1 MKNKVRISEGNL
13 VKLIEKVINE
23 ESKTQF
29 RTVGMDLVGKSD
41 EEKSMEIKI
50 DYFLNIFL
58 PRFQQIKEV
67 HGLELTFE
75 LIKRLAERVENID
88 NN

>member
-1 MKNKVRISEGNL
+1 MKNKVRISEGDL

-41 EEKSMEIKI
+41 EEKSMEIKV

-75 LIKRLAERVENID
+75 LIKRLAERVENLE

>member
-67 HGLELTFE
+67 HGLELTYE

>member
-1 MKNKVRISEGNL
+1 MKNKVRISEGDL

>member
-41 EEKSMEIKI
+41 EEKSMEIKV

-75 LIKRLAERVENID
+75 LIKRLAERLEN
-88 NN
+88 

>member
-13 VKLIEKVINE
+13 VRLIEKVINE

>member
-1 MKNKVRISEGNL
+1 MKNKVRIFEGNL

-41 EEKSMEIKI
+41 EEKSMEIKV

-75 LIKRLAERVENID
+75 LIKRLAERVENLE

>member
-1 MKNKVRISEGNL
+1 MKNKVRISEGDL
-13 VKLIEKVINE
+13 VRLIEKVINE

>member
-41 EEKSMEIKI
+41 EEKSMEIKV

-67 HGLELTFE
+67 HGLDLTFE
-75 LIKRLAERVENID
+75 LIKRLAERLENLE

>member
-29 RTVGMDLVGKSD
+29 RTVGIDLVGKSD

>member
-29 RTVGMDLVGKSD
+29 RTVGIDLVGKSD

-58 PRFQQIKEV
+58 QSY
-67 HGLELTFE
+67 
-75 LIKRLAERVENID
+75 
-88 NN
+88 

>member
-1 MKNKVRISEGNL
+1 
-13 VKLIEKVINE
+13 
-23 ESKTQF
+23 
-29 RTVGMDLVGKSD
+29 
-41 EEKSMEIKI
+41 MEIKV

-75 LIKRLAERVENID
+75 LIKRLVTFDDFKYESR
-88 NN
+88 

>member
-50 DYFLNIFL
+50 DYFLNICL

>member
-1 MKNKVRISEGNL
+1 MKNKVRISEGDL
-13 VKLIEKVINE
+13 VRLIEKVINE

-67 HGLELTFE
+67 HGLELTYE

>member
-41 EEKSMEIKI
+41 EEKSMEIKV

-75 LIKRLAERVENID
+75 LIKRLAERVENLE

>member
-41 EEKSMEIKI
+41 EEKSREIKV

-75 LIKRLAERVENID
+75 LIKRLAEKVENLE

>member
-41 EEKSMEIKI
+41 EEKSREIKV

-75 LIKRLAERVENID
+75 LIKRLAERVENLE

>member
-1 MKNKVRISEGNL
+1 MKNKVRISESDL

-41 EEKSMEIKI
+41 EEKSMEIKV

-67 HGLELTFE
+67 HGLDLTFE
-75 LIKRLAERVENID
+75 LIKRLAERLENLE

>member
-1 MKNKVRISEGNL
+1 
-13 VKLIEKVINE
+13 
-23 ESKTQF
+23 
-29 RTVGMDLVGKSD
+29 MDLVGKSD
-41 EEKSMEIKI
+41 EEKSMEIKV

-75 LIKRLAERVENID
+75 LIKRLAERVENLE

>member
-1 MKNKVRISEGNL
+1 MKNKVRISEGDL

-41 EEKSMEIKI
+41 EEKSREIKV

-75 LIKRLAERVENID
+75 LIKRLAEKVENLE

>member
-41 EEKSMEIKI
+41 EESSV
-50 DYFLNIFL
+50 LSL
-58 PRFQQIKEV
+58 
-67 HGLELTFE
+67 
-75 LIKRLAERVENID
+75 
-88 NN
+88 

>member
-1 MKNKVRISEGNL
+1 MKNKVRISEGDL
-13 VKLIEKVINE
+13 VRLIENVINE

>member
-23 ESKTQF
+23 ASKTQF

-41 EEKSMEIKI
+41 EEKSMEIKV

-67 HGLELTFE
+67 HGLDLTFE
-75 LIKRLAERVENID
+75 LIKRLAERLENLE

>member
-1 MKNKVRISEGNL
+1 MKNKVRISEDNL